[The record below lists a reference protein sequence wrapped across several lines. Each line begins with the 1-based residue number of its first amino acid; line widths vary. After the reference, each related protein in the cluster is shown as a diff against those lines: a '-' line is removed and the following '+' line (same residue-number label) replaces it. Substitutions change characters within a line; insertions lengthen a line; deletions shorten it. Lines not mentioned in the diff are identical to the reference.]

1 MYKIRLSNKVVKYLE
16 LLPKKDFLKID
27 TAILSLKINPRP
39 IGIKK
44 LVDIDG
50 YRIRVGN
57 YRILFTI
64 DDDIKIVSI
73 YKVAPRKD
81 AYRK

>member
-1 MYKIRLSNKVVKYLE
+1 M
-16 LLPKKDFLKID
+16 
-27 TAILSLKINPRP
+27 NPRP

-50 YRIRVGN
+50 YSIRVGN

-73 YKVAPRKD
+73 YKVAPHKD
-81 AYRK
+81 AYRY

>member
-1 MYKIRLSNKVVKYLE
+1 MYKIRLSNKVLKYLE
-16 LLPKKDFLKID
+16 TIPKNDFLKID
-27 TAILSLKINPRP
+27 AVILSLKNNPRP

-44 LVDIDG
+44 LVDIEG

-73 YKVAPRKD
+73 YKIAPRKD
-81 AYRK
+81 V